1 MTYTSDKSNFVATRE
16 TMPYRYL
23 EHIATADA
31 AFEVWGAT
39 PEELFRTAADATLNV
54 MVADLETVRRERV
67 VSIELENV
75 AMDLLLF
82 DFLNELVFYKD
93 ARRLLLRV
101 DSLTI
106 TLRSE
111 GFALHAIAVGE
122 EIDFSRHDLSADV
135 KAVTMHRFKVEETAE
150 GWQASV
156 VLDI

>member
-1 MTYTSDKSNFVATRE
+1 
-16 TMPYRYL
+16 MPYQYL

-31 AFEVWGAT
+31 AFEAWGTT
-39 PEELFRTAADATLNV
+39 PEELFTAAADATLNV
-54 MVADLETVRRERV
+54 MLADLETVRKEREV
-67 VSIELENV
+67 TIDIENV
-75 AMDLLLF
+75 EMDLLLF

-106 TLRSE
+106 APRPD
-111 GFALHAIAVGE
+111 GFALHAIASGE

-150 GWQASV
+150 GWRASV

>member
-1 MTYTSDKSNFVATRE
+1 
-16 TMPYRYL
+16 MPYQYL

-31 AFEVWGAT
+31 AFEAWGT
-39 PEELFRTAADATLNV
+39 TSEELFTAAADATLNV
-54 MVADLETVRRERV
+54 MLADLETVRKEREV
-67 VSIELENV
+67 TIDIENV
-75 AMDLLLF
+75 EMDLLLF

-106 TLRSE
+106 APRPDC
-111 GFALHAIAVGE
+111 FALHAIASGE

>member
-1 MTYTSDKSNFVATRE
+1 
-16 TMPYRYL
+16 MPYHYL

-31 AFEVWGAT
+31 AFEAWGAT
-39 PEELFRTAADATLNV
+39 PEELFRAAADATLNV
-54 MVADLETVRRERV
+54 MVADLATVRRERE
-67 VSIELENV
+67 VSINIENP
-75 AMDLLLF
+75 ALDLLLF

-101 DSLTI
+101 DPLTI
-106 TLRSE
+106 VPR
-111 GFALHAIAVGE
+111 GDGIALHALAWGE

-150 GWQASV
+150 GWRASV